1 MPSDLQPIEP
11 QQHLAVRLVTRMRRI
26 LLASVGVLCV
36 GLAAIGVVVPGV
48 PTTIFL
54 IIATACFMRS
64 CPWLQSKLIENRFF
78 GPFLKYLDPD
88 AVMPKKAKVITIC
101 IMWTAITSSLIILAG
116 QDLPFNWILAVL
128 IVSGLA
134 GTVMIARFGA
144 SVPKPAVVTVEA

>member
-1 MPSDLQPIEP
+1 MPSDLQPNEP

-36 GLAAIGVVVPGV
+36 GLAAIGVVLPGM

-54 IIATACFMRS
+54 ILATACFMRS

-78 GPFLKYLDPD
+78 GPFLKYLDPN
-88 AVMPKKAKVITIC
+88 AVMPVKAKIITIF

-116 QDLPFNWILAVL
+116 RDLPFSWILAVL